1 MFLILSFVEFLLGC
15 FISFRFDSIF
25 SFFCME
31 FFFLSL
37 VSWDALLFR
46 RWRLISDSILWL
58 RLGLRFRFF
67 VTYEFISELDMLSL
81 LFCFWKFWLSFVGV
95 RIDGCCDRGIV
106 DLVFIFFLNWLKIGS
121 NVWNEMINIKLLWL
135 FLKFFG
141 NWY

>member
-135 FLKFFG
+135 F
-141 NWY
+141 

>member
-37 VSWDALLFR
+37 VSCDALLFR

-67 VTYEFISELDMLSL
+67 VIYEFISELDMLSL

-106 DLVFIFFLNWLKIGS
+106 DLVFIFFLNWLKIRS
-121 NVWNEMINIKLLWL
+121 NAWNEMINIKLLWL
-135 FLKFFG
+135 F
-141 NWY
+141 

>member
-1 MFLILSFVEFLLGC
+1 MFLILLFVEFLLGC

-67 VTYEFISELDMLSL
+67 VTYEFISELDMLLL

-106 DLVFIFFLNWLKIGS
+106 DLVFIFFLNWLKIRS

-135 FLKFFG
+135 F
-141 NWY
+141 